1 MVEPTGIEPATFSL
15 RTSGPTLQIQAFCL
29 DLLSRLRF
37 SPKTLALLRPSSGCI
52 PSKWPFN
59 RMWQEETDA
68 ILNVIQRNS
77 RNFRRFLELII
88 RHHQLSPSDEPHSGS
103 PRLTRTSQFMR
114 WLCPSPIIIS
124 GRSDNPISRP
134 AATLAPL
141 HGGKDGE
148 MGILNIPPAVFWN
161 WC

>member
-1 MVEPTGIEPATFSL
+1 
-15 RTSGPTLQIQAFCL
+15 
-29 DLLSRLRF
+29 
-37 SPKTLALLRPSSGCI
+37 
-52 PSKWPFN
+52 
-59 RMWQEETDA
+59 MWQEETDA

-77 RNFRRFLELII
+77 RNFWRFLELII
-88 RHHQLSPSDEPHSGS
+88 RHRQLSPSDEPHSGS